1 MPVALRSHE
10 IPVVLDAMQTHGKY
24 SLPAF
29 RPKVSNQKYSTN
41 FPVSKLL
48 PNYCSIL
55 LHCPETSQKHARK
68 LLSITHTHLSCKNT
82 LIIYREGIAFGHS
95 AWWQCTVV
103 VLKAQQ
109 VLVLVLSIAMWV
121 IAPLPAWTW
130 NSAQAAITRQIGLY
144 EIYTINTICFAMS
157 WQL

>member
-41 FPVSKLL
+41 FPVSKWL
-48 PNYCSIL
+48 PIYCSTL
-55 LHCPETSQKHARK
+55 LHSPETSQKHARK
-68 LLSITHTHLSCKNT
+68 LLSITDTHLSCKNT
-82 LIIYREGIAFGHS
+82 DYLQEGIAFGHT
-95 AWWQCTVV
+95 AWWQCTV
-103 VLKAQQ
+103 LLPKAQQ

-121 IAPLPAWTW
+121 IAPLSACAW